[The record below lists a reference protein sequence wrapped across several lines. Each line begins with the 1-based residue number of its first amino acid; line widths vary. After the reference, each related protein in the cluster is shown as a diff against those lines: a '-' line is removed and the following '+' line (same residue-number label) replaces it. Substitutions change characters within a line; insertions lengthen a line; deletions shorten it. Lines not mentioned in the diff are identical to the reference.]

1 MKKSINGGRKKM
13 EIQKHNKPTERIR
26 IGRISLLRWENSN
39 GDGEA
44 FISFSINKTVMKRK
58 EDDPSRFE
66 GQVFSLNGLTSYDL
80 AAIKE
85 AVTEMEEKYEVEGWS
100 Q

>member
-1 MKKSINGGRKKM
+1 M
-13 EIQKHNKPTERIR
+13 EKQKNNKPKERIR
-26 IGRISLLRWENSN
+26 IGRISLLRWENFN
-39 GDGEA
+39 GAGEV
-44 FISFSINKTVMKRK
+44 FVTFSLNKTVMKKR
-58 EDDPSRFE
+58 EDDPSKFE

-85 AVTEMEEKYEVEGWS
+85 AVKKLEEKYEVEGWS